1 LPTFYR
7 GSVAKTVVETENL
20 GKRYRLFKKPVHR
33 LASWLSFGQWGRHE
47 DIWALRDLTLTIQLG
62 ETVGVIGV
70 NGAGK
75 STLLKLISGT
85 TFPTT
90 GSIRVDGRSAAL
102 LELGAGFHP
111 EFTGREN
118 VRLNAALLGFN
129 QEEIRGKEEEIIEF
143 SGLGEFADRPVK
155 TYSSGMVVR
164 LGFSVA
170 SHLDPDILLVDE
182 VLAVGD
188 EAFRVKCLE
197 RFNLFRESGKTLIF
211 VSHDLRAIRLLCNR
225 VVLLDGGRLAADGEV
240 ENVVQRYLELVET
253 RQSSQVM
260 ELKDSSTGTVHRGSG
275 EIRIEKVY
283 LRNGEGL
290 VTDQFV
296 TGNPFEVR
304 IRYHAEKDVAAPI
317 FMFHVVSRDGTL
329 CMEVPAVVGQSSD
342 FSKYGREE
350 IRKHLLPIKAGET
363 GELGFRTADLLLLT
377 GDYYLNVYLYDFDH
391 LVPSTIDEVHR
402 VSKFSVRGMLAHIGV
417 FIHPGKWEQIQ

>member
-1 LPTFYR
+1 
-7 GSVAKTVVETENL
+7 VAKTVVETEKL

-33 LASWLSFGQWGRHE
+33 LASWLSFGRWGRHE
-47 DIWALRDLTLTIQLG
+47 DIWALRDLSLMIQLG

-129 QEEIRGKEEEIIEF
+129 QDQIRGKEEEILEF

-188 EAFRVKCLE
+188 EGFRVKCLE
-197 RFNLFRESGKTLIF
+197 RFNSFRESGKTLIF
-211 VSHDLRAIRLLCNR
+211 VSHDLRAVRLLCNR
-225 VVLLDGGRLAADGEV
+225 VILLDEGRMVADGEV
-240 ENVVQRYLELVET
+240 ENVVQKYLELVEA
-253 RQSSQVM
+253 RQASRSIQP
-260 ELKDSSTGTVHRGSG
+260 KDYSKGNLHTGTG
-275 EIRIEKVY
+275 EILIESVY
-283 LRNGEGL
+283 LKNGEGET
-290 VTDQFV
+290 TDQFS
-296 TGNPFEVR
+296 TGSPFEVR
-304 IRYHAEKDVAAPI
+304 IRYRAEKDVSEPI

-350 IRKHLLPIKAGET
+350 IRKHLIPIKAGET
-363 GELGFRTADLLLLT
+363 GELGFRTSDLLLLT
-377 GDYYLNVYLYDFDH
+377 GEYYLNVYLYDFAH
-391 LVPSTIDEVHR
+391 FVPPIIDEVHR
-402 VSKFSVRGMLAHIGV
+402 VSKFSVHGMVSHIGV
-417 FIHPGKWEQIQ
+417 FLHPGEWKQIR